1 MEFLK
6 QFTAE
11 LFCSALVYDQLPQ
24 LAYILC
30 ILGPY
35 GLKVILRFYAR
46 GNPISLHSYE

>member
-24 LAYILC
+24 LAYILWL
-30 ILGPY
+30 IPFAGMLGIY
-35 GLKVILRFYAR
+35 DFLSFRFVT
-46 GNPISLHSYE
+46 IIFI

>member
-24 LAYILC
+24 LAYILWVT
-30 ILGPY
+30 L
-35 GLKVILRFYAR
+35 FYSNCLVCR
-46 GNPISLHSYE
+46 